1 MLRIRNLSVPL
12 EDETPLHALAAK
24 RLKLPPQAVL
34 EVVVARKA
42 VDARRYRNAPLSFV
56 YTLDVALAVSEKKVL
71 AKLRGDKGVA
81 TIPQAET
88 VEMAYGTEPLVERPV
103 VVGLGPAGLF
113 AALTLAEHGY
123 RPLVLER
130 GRDVDRRA
138 ADVERFWS
146 SGVLDEGSNVQFGEG
161 GAGAFSDGKL
171 TTRASDVRMAEIL
184 DRLVAA
190 GAPEE
195 IKYLHKP
202 HIGTDLLRGVV
213 KNLRRR
219 IVQLGGTVRFEARLT
234 DIVATAGRVA
244 GVVVNGAERVP
255 CGALVLAIG
264 HSARDTYELLA
275 ARGVALEAKSFAIG
289 VRIEHPQVW
298 IDRAQY
304 GKDAGH
310 PRLPASDYALTYQD
324 KESGRGAYSFCM
336 CPGGQ
341 VVAAASEAGG
351 LVTNGMSL
359 HARDSGVANSA
370 LLVAVGPQDFGPGA
384 LAGVAFQRK
393 YEQLAF
399 ACGGGAYYAPVQT
412 VGDFLAGRMGAPM
425 VLTQPTYRPGVR
437 SADLRQ
443 CLPPYVCAAL
453 ARALPHFGR
462 KLLGFDDPA
471 AVMTG
476 VETRSS
482 APCRILRGADFV
494 SANIG
499 GLYPAGEGAGYAGGI
514 MSAALDGMRCATA
527 LMERYAK

>member
-1 MLRIRNLSVPL
+1 MLRIRNLSVPFD
-12 EDETPLHALAAK
+12 DETPLHALAAK
-24 RLKLPPQAVL
+24 RLKLPPQALL
-34 EVVVARKA
+34 EVVVVRKA

-56 YTLDVALAVSEKKVL
+56 YTLDAALAVPEKKAL
-71 AKLRGDKGVA
+71 AKLRGDKAVA
-81 TIPQAET
+81 AAPET
-88 VEMAYGTEPLVERPV
+88 EPIAVAYGTEPLAARPV

-138 ADVERFWS
+138 ADVERFWK
-146 SGVLDEGSNVQFGEG
+146 GGQLDARSNVQFGEG

-171 TTRASDVRMAEIL
+171 TTRASDARMAEIL
-184 DRLVAA
+184 ERFVAA

-195 IKYLHKP
+195 IRYLHKP

-219 IVQLGGTVRFEARLT
+219 IVQLGGEVRFEAQLT
-234 DIVATAGRVA
+234 DLELRAGKVA
-244 GVVVNGAERVP
+244 GVVVNGAEHVP

-275 ARGVALEAKSFAIG
+275 ARGVAMEAKPFAVG
-289 VRIEHPQVW
+289 VRIEHPQEW

-310 PRLPASDYALTYQD
+310 PRLPVADYALTYQD
-324 KESGRGAYSFCM
+324 KETGRGAYSFCM

-359 HARDSGVANSA
+359 YARDSGVANSA

-393 YEQLAF
+393 YERLAF
-399 ACGGGAYYAPVQT
+399 ACGGESYYAPVQT
-412 VGDFLAGRMGAPM
+412 VGDFLAGRTGSRMF
-425 VLTQPTYRPGVR
+425 LTQPTYQPGVR
-437 SADLRQ
+437 PADLRD
-443 CLPPYVCAAL
+443 CLPPCVSAAL

-494 SANIG
+494 SASVA
-499 GLYPAGEGAGYAGGI
+499 GLYPSGEGAGYAGGI
-514 MSAALDGMRCATA
+514 MSAALDGMRCAIA
-527 LMERYAK
+527 LMERYAR

>member
-1 MLRIRNLSVPL
+1 MLRIRNLSVPFD
-12 EDETPLHALAAK
+12 DETPLHALAAK

-34 EVVVARKA
+34 EVVVVRRA
-42 VDARRYRNAPLSFV
+42 VDARRYKNAPLSFV
-56 YTLDVALAVSEKKVL
+56 YTLDAALAVPEQKALV
-71 AKLRGDKGVA
+71 KLRGDRGVA
-81 TIPQAET
+81 VAPQIEPVAVLYGAEKL
-88 VEMAYGTEPLVERPV
+88 AARPV

-138 ADVERFWS
+138 ADVERFWR
-146 SGVLDEGSNVQFGEG
+146 GDALDERSNVQFGEG

-171 TTRASDVRMAEIL
+171 TTRASDARMAEIL

-190 GAPEE
+190 GAPAE

-219 IVQLGGTVRFEARLT
+219 IIQLGGEVRFEAQVT
-234 DIVATAGRVA
+234 DLEIRAERIA
-244 GVVVNGAERVP
+244 GVVANGAERVP

-275 ARGVALEAKSFAIG
+275 ARGVAMEAKPFAVG
-289 VRIEHPQVW
+289 VRIEHPQDW

-310 PRLPASDYALTYQD
+310 PRLPAADYALTYQD
-324 KESGRGAYSFCM
+324 RETGRGVYSFCM

-341 VVAAASEAGG
+341 VVAAASEAGA

-359 HARDSGVANSA
+359 HARDSGAANSA
-370 LLVAVGPQDFGPGA
+370 LLVAVGPGDFGPGP
-384 LAGVAFQRK
+384 LDGVAFQRK
-393 YEQLAF
+393 YERLAF
-399 ACGGGAYYAPVQT
+399 ACGGGSYYAPVQT
-412 VGDFLAGRMGAPM
+412 VGDFLAGRTGGRMF
-425 VLTQPTYRPGVR
+425 LTQPTYRPGVR
-437 SADLRQ
+437 PADLRD
-443 CLPPYVCAAL
+443 CLPPYVSAAL
-453 ARALPHFGR
+453 GRALPHFGR

-482 APCRILRGADFV
+482 APCRIRRGADFV
-494 SANIG
+494 SESVG
-499 GLYPAGEGAGYAGGI
+499 GLYPSGEGAGYAGGI
-514 MSAALDGMRCATA
+514 MSAALDGMRCAIA
-527 LMERYAK
+527 LMERYAR